1 MPGGVYIK
9 AHKEDVEI
17 DLNEDLHDRG
27 GRFSSEVAAAAR
39 LTSKD
44 VDIAAPHAITTGG
57 GSNEA
62 GGRSYST
69 VSVSG
74 NNKKKDSRL
83 LLMTFVL
90 MLFVGLGNKIFQKLM
105 TLPMR
110 NYPNFLNLLTCFIF
124 IPVCFAYI
132 IPAARSGYIPK
143 EQIEMPKR
151 PFFIMGAL
159 DAVAGIM
166 SIFAATYLPGALIIL
181 LSQAAIPVSMI
192 ISRYLLKS
200 QYSIW
205 QYLGALT
212 VAGGIFCVLAPSLS
226 GGGASDGT
234 NIPLWATV
242 MILSAFPTALSS
254 VYKEIALGQTEIDPM
269 YLNGWVAVFQFAISL
284 VLCVPSSLASNP
296 PVPIPDLPANI
307 WGGLKCFVGINTIT
321 DGDFPDNCSAAP
333 AFVSIYLIFNQLY
346 NILIILILKYGSAN
360 LLFMALTIM
369 VPLGN
374 VAFTL
379 PFVPSNQPLKI
390 TDIAG
395 LIIICSGLGLYRFA
409 GEFFARMGWC
419 GEKRRPSAN
428 YSTGDV
434 KEGSKSQLITKLL
447 LAADDEDDSSVI
459 Q

>member
-9 AHKEDVEI
+9 AHNEDVEV
-17 DLNEDLHDRG
+17 DLHNEDHDRG
-27 GRFSSEVAAAAR
+27 GRFSSDVAAAR

-44 VDIAAPHAITTGG
+44 VDIAAPHAGG
-57 GSNEA
+57 VRSHSTASLN
-62 GGRSYST
+62 GG
-69 VSVSG
+69 VVG
-74 NNKKKDSRL
+74 MNKKKDSRL
-83 LLMTFVL
+83 LLITFVL
-90 MLFVGLGNKIFQKLM
+90 MLFIGLGNKIFQKLM

-132 IPAARSGYIPK
+132 IPAARTGLIPK
-143 EQIEMPKR
+143 EQTEMPKR
-151 PFFIMGAL
+151 PFAIMGGL

-166 SIFAATYLPGALIIL
+166 QIFSATYLPGALIIL

-200 QYSIW
+200 QYTVW
-205 QYLGALT
+205 QYLGAFT
-212 VAGGIFCVLAPSLS
+212 VAGGLICVLAPSMT
-226 GGGASDGT
+226 GGSASDGT

-254 VYKEIALGQTEIDPM
+254 VYKEIALGETEIDPM
-269 YLNGWVAVFQFAISL
+269 YLNGWVAVFQFGISL
-284 VLCVPSSLASNP
+284 ALCVPSSLASSP
-296 PVPIPDLPANI
+296 PVPIPDLPSNI

-321 DGDFPDNCSAAP
+321 DGDFPDDCANAP

-379 PFVPSNQPLKI
+379 PFVPSHQPLRV

-409 GEFFARMGWC
+409 GEIFAKFGWF
-419 GEKRRPSAN
+419 GEKRKPSSVYNA
-428 YSTGDV
+428 GDV
-434 KEGSKSQLITKLL
+434 KDGKSQLITKLL
-447 LAADDEDDSSVI
+447 LAADDEEI